1 MSKRTTIGDWLDRME
16 GCGNDWRR
24 ITPHDLRS
32 TCKSWLSELR
42 VDYETR
48 QRYLDHALE
57 GMDAVYDKADFISHR
72 LAAAEKWLG
81 FLSDIE
87 AGKESATV
95 IELQNAA

>member
-32 TCKSWLSELR
+32 TCKSGCPNSVLITRPDSATSMMPWR
-42 VDYETR
+42 VWMRCTTR
-48 QRYLDHALE
+48 PN
-57 GMDAVYDKADFISHR
+57 FISHR

-81 FLSDIE
+81 FLRDIE

-95 IELQNAA
+95 IQLQNAA